1 MTHHPTAAICVDKL
15 LPHCP
20 KPLTVCELGNQRYTA
35 QKVDPEPE
43 STQAFYEKRGFE
55 YVCIDVNERMGA
67 IPADLNRAIFGEEDD
82 LALYN
87 GTGDICG
94 PGLRRCYYTL
104 VTNNGTSEHIFNQ
117 ATVFEN
123 IHDLCATNGLM
134 LHILPFAPWIN
145 HGFYNYNPI
154 FFADLAAANGYEVL
168 FMHLA
173 DREGTEV
180 QVDMADL
187 TRDKHPE
194 KLKSVLKAFYAGHFK
209 SDLFICAAFKKLHD
223 KPFQMPM
230 QGKYKKD
237 IEDEHIRKSYKIDV
251 GDGVAL
257 NSMSHE
263 EAGINIDDLVSKLMA
278 GPAAK
283 YYRAP

>member
-35 QKVDPEPE
+35 QKYDPEPQ

-67 IPADLNRAIFGEEDD
+67 MAADLNEPIWDNIS
-82 LALYN
+82 N
-87 GTGDICG
+87 GFMLKLLKKGRFS
-94 PGLRRCYYTL
+94 LL
-104 VTNNGTSEHIFNQ
+104 TNNGTSEHIFNQ

-123 IHDLCATNGLM
+123 IHDLCATNGIM

-154 FFADLAAANGYEVL
+154 FFADLAAANGYEII
-168 FMHLA
+168 FMEIA
-173 DREGTEV
+173 DREGSVAEIKREDLL
-180 QVDMADL
+180 VDK
-187 TRDKHPE
+187 RPK
-194 KLKSVLKAFYAGHFK
+194 VLEATLQAFYAGKFESH
-209 SDLFICAAFKKLHD
+209 LFNCVAFKKVHD

-237 IEDEHIRKSYKIDV
+237 IEDEGIRKAY
-251 GDGVAL
+251 
-257 NSMSHE
+257 E
-263 EAGINIDDLVSKLMA
+263 
-278 GPAAK
+278 
-283 YYRAP
+283 